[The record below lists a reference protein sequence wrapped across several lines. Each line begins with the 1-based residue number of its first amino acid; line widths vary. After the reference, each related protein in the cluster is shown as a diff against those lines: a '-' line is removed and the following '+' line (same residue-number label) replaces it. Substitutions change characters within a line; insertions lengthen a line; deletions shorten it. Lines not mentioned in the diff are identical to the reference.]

1 MSYNIIAEARNKNK
15 NKNKELL
22 RAVMQTLGITSIAV
36 EFDGSGDSGQVEG
49 VTVVPETKQ
58 DQFDNT
64 QTKVFRTT
72 CFFSAGSYDA
82 KEEEAACSAP
92 ELAEDFAYEVLEQH
106 HGGWEINDGA
116 YGTIII
122 HADGRGSIEYNQRV
136 METEYEETEF

>member
-1 MSYNIIAEARNKNK
+1 MSYNIIAEAKNKNK

-22 RAVMQTLGITSIAV
+22 CAVMQTLGITSIAV

-49 VTVVPETKQ
+49 VTVVPANKQ
-58 DQFDNT
+58 DHFDNT
-64 QTKVFRTT
+64 QTKVFRTR
-72 CFFSAGSYDA
+72 CFYSVAGNRV
-82 KEEEAACSAP
+82 EEEEVSCSAS
-92 ELAEDFAYEVLEQH
+92 ELAEDFAYEILEYN

>member
-49 VTVVPETKQ
+49 VTVVPAIKQ

-64 QTKVFRTT
+64 KTKVFRTT
-72 CFFSAGSYDA
+72 CFFSVGSHKA
-82 KEEEAACSAP
+82 EEEEAACSAP

>member
-1 MSYNIIAEARNKNK
+1 MSYNIIAEARNRNK

-49 VTVVPETKQ
+49 VTVVPATKQ
-58 DQFDNT
+58 DQFENT
-64 QTKVFRTT
+64 QTKVFRAKYF
-72 CFFSAGSYDA
+72 CSIAGT
-82 KEEEAACSAP
+82 KVEEEEAACSAP
-92 ELAEDFAYEVLEQH
+92 ELAEDFAYDVLEH
-106 HGGWEINDGA
+106 HHDGWEINDGA